1 MESLG
6 RFRHLK
12 VLNLVQCPDAVDD
25 KVLAYICSNLKHLQ
39 ELGFFDCDQ
48 LTDVGL
54 TGKQNGVE
62 VCAGLSSLSGALE
75 FLFIILFLNLRSC
88 QSQSLMRPVN
98 LVFIL

>member
-1 MESLG
+1 LAAAVAGNLVGDLPESIMESLG
-6 RFRHLK
+6 RFRCLK

-39 ELGFFDCDQ
+39 ELGFSHCDQ

-62 VCAGLSSLSGALE
+62 VGAGLNSLSGAFE
-75 FLFIILFLNLRSC
+75 F
-88 QSQSLMRPVN
+88 
-98 LVFIL
+98 